1 MPEFTFDP
9 ATGSGVETRGGLP
22 VEQQGPSLQEAA
34 DAVNARSHSAT
45 AQHLAERAQQKAG
58 RDTTQVGGSHD
69 LAAEMKLQSIQ
80 KELYELNNGQRPS
93 DPLRMA
99 QLEQQ
104 QVQLAELLVG
114 GTGEDVQESQPAKE
128 WGVEDLKADLETEL
142 SNDPKIQE
150 TINWA
155 SQEFEP
161 EVVTQFNEFLD
172 DATKP
177 ESVQGLVNTLS
188 ELKKDPDSYSTSTTE
203 IAEVPETTLQWFA
216 TEYSSEIADQVNTIA
231 TAVRTGTVDR
241 ASAMKT
247 VMKSP
252 QLFRAMMDAA
262 HNGEVDFKLAL

>member
-114 GTGEDVQESQPAKE
+114 GTGEDVQEQQPAKE
-128 WGVEDLKADLETEL
+128 WGVDDLKTDLETEL
-142 SNDPKIQE
+142 SNDPKVQE